1 MLIITN
7 ETLPN
12 FILLS
17 VRLLV
22 VKSSSISGC
31 LWIPGCYTSLL
42 WLHLAVIALD
52 VSAITRRSG
61 HAAADRHLTVVE
73 GLCYI
78 ISGEILHPWFC
89 FPIHSA

>member
-1 MLIITN
+1 MLIITK

-31 LWIPGCYTSLL
+31 LWISGCYRKRRHGLASTSKRYAGGGP
-42 WLHLAVIALD
+42 WGG
-52 VSAITRRSG
+52 G
-61 HAAADRHLTVVE
+61 HERA
-73 GLCYI
+73 
-78 ISGEILHPWFC
+78 GEC
-89 FPIHSA
+89 GRGR